1 MRSHVHSG
9 FMAATVAAL
18 LMSSAAMAQTA
29 PPSPAP
35 TASSVTA
42 TTTTVTSTNWM
53 TREAPGQWRASD
65 LIGLNVYNNDN
76 EKIGDISEL
85 IVDRAGKIEAVVV
98 GAGGFLGLGEHD
110 VAVPYSEITWSDQP
124 VAGSRSTIPPLTTGA
139 ASRASQNSD
148 NPRSY
153 PNHAVLNMTKDQLKA
168 GPEFKFS
175 LR

>member
-85 IVDRAGKIEAVVV
+85 IGPMTPTR
-98 GAGGFLGLGEHD
+98 H
-110 VAVPYSEITWSDQP
+110 P
-124 VAGSRSTIPPLTTGA
+124 V
-139 ASRASQNSD
+139 
-148 NPRSY
+148 
-153 PNHAVLNMTKDQLKA
+153 MWC
-168 GPEFKFS
+168 
-175 LR
+175 